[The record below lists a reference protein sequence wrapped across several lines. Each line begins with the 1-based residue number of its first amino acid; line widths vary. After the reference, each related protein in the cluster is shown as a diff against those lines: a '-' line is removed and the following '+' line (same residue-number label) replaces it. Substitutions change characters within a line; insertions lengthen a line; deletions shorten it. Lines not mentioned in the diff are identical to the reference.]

1 MTTLAACRVGS
12 TYALAADRRVMFGN
26 EHAARQTPKIRMVA
40 PWLALGS
47 SGTATAAAW
56 LRALTVA
63 PEQPATAG
71 ELQAVLDELGESLR
85 VFCAERDLTDV
96 SMCGITPLGIVRLT
110 RDGAG
115 SLLASQVFGDG
126 SGSNYAMGAM
136 HSRIEW
142 PTYGSA
148 LGARECSTYGVAV
161 ASRFDAGTGG
171 EIDVLT
177 IEAAP

>member
-1 MTTLAACRVGS
+1 MLAAP
-12 TYALAADRRVMFGN
+12 
-26 EHAARQTPKIRMVA
+26 ARPLVRWHVA
-40 PWLALGS
+40 
-47 SGTATAAAW
+47 
-56 LRALTVA
+56 
-63 PEQPATAG
+63 
-71 ELQAVLDELGESLR
+71 LDELGESLR
-85 VFCAERDLTDV
+85 AFCADRELTDV

-126 SGSNYAMGAM
+126 SGGNYAMGAM

-171 EIDVLT
+171 EIDVLM